1 MTDATRDRAHFLLLN
16 VGHFLDHLFTL
27 IFATVAAV
35 ALTKTWGLGYKEL
48 LLYATPGFVAF
59 GLFSLPAGWLADK
72 WSREGMMA
80 VFFVGIG
87 AASMATALATT
98 PAQIGLGLFAIG
110 VFAAIYHPVGLAIVT
125 EKWRNT
131 GMRLAVNG
139 VWGNLGVG
147 SAALITGYFI
157 DNGGWPLAFVVP
169 GVISIVF
176 GVVYLLVMWPVIAA
190 ASRRNRPVP
199 PPTAPMSSDLK
210 AALWRVSLI
219 VFVTTAVSSL
229 IFQSTTFALPKVFD
243 ERLDGLAPSA
253 TMIGWLAFI
262 VFAVASMG
270 QLIVGALLDRLG
282 GRTVFLATATLQ
294 ALFFAIMPGQVDAWA
309 LACAFG
315 FMLAA
320 FGAVP
325 INDFM
330 IGKMAQGAFRA
341 RVYGVR
347 YVISFLV
354 FAAALPLIGFVHA
367 TWGFDMLFRMLA
379 VAAAVIVLA
388 AWQLPRIMPRAA

>member
-1 MTDATRDRAHFLLLN
+1 
-16 VGHFLDHLFTL
+16 
-27 IFATVAAV
+27 
-35 ALTKTWGLGYKEL
+35 
-48 LLYATPGFVAF
+48 
-59 GLFSLPAGWLADK
+59 
-72 WSREGMMA
+72 
-80 VFFVGIG
+80 
-87 AASMATALATT
+87 
-98 PAQIGLGLFAIG
+98 
-110 VFAAIYHPVGLAIVT
+110 
-125 EKWRNT
+125 
-131 GMRLAVNG
+131 
-139 VWGNLGVG
+139 
-147 SAALITGYFI
+147 
-157 DNGGWPLAFVVP
+157 
-169 GVISIVF
+169 
-176 GVVYLLVMWPVIAA
+176 
-190 ASRRNRPVP
+190 
-199 PPTAPMSSDLK
+199 
-210 AALWRVSLI
+210 
-219 VFVTTAVSSL
+219 
-229 IFQSTTFALPKVFD
+229 
-243 ERLDGLAPSA
+243 
-253 TMIGWLAFI
+253 
-262 VFAVASMG
+262 
-270 QLIVGALLDRLG
+270 LIVGALLDRLG